1 MNLKK
6 ESFLIFETGGSI
18 FEDVESFIWISIY
31 HWIDPNNKELE
42 ILNKTIHPI

>member
-18 FEDVESFIWISIY
+18 LHANTCIY
-31 HWIDPNNKELE
+31 ILAKQYIQNKVYE
-42 ILNKTIHPI
+42 